1 MKKSRIL
8 LSTFLAS
15 AVVLTGCS
23 SKTENSSSSNK
34 TEQKRKETTRRGF
47 KTKKEALLCEA
58 KIKTEIATNGL
69 LNTEVT
75 TFKEIYELWYEGYQH
90 TIKES
95 TLLVNQHIFD
105 LLLAKLENMQL
116 KKLTLPYCQKII
128 NNYSKKFSLAVL
140 KKIKIYGSMILDYAV
155 KMKVIYSNPM
165 KDVLLPKPKD
175 DITSDDKD
183 KYYSKEELKQFLT
196 LVENEK
202 DIKLTAMFRVLA
214 FTGIRKGELQAL
226 EWSDIDFTNNTININ
241 KTLALNTEKK
251 VVVQTPKS
259 KSSIR
264 CISIDEET
272 KLILKRWKAKQRELF
287 FSLGIRV
294 KKNQLCFTNDIT
306 NDYLYLNFTNDKL
319 SKICKKHKFKEIK
332 IHGFRHTH
340 CSLLF
345 ESGFTIQEVQDR
357 LGHSDLKTTMSVYAH
372 VTEKQRDNM
381 ADKFAKFMAL

>member
-1 MKKSRIL
+1 MIKEYINKRDNKKYYMIKVYL
-8 LSTFLAS
+8 
-15 AVVLTGCS
+15 G
-23 SKTENSSSSNK
+23 KDENG
-34 TEQKRKETTRRGF
+34 KRKETTRRGF
-47 KTKKEALLCEA
+47 KTRKEAVLCEA
-58 KIKTEIATNGL
+58 KIKTEIANNGL
-69 LNTEVT
+69 LNTDVT

-116 KKLTLPYCQKII
+116 KKITLPYCQKII

-155 KMKVIYSNPM
+155 KMKVIYDNPM
-165 KDVLLPKPKD
+165 KDVLLPKKD
-175 DITSDDKD
+175 DDINSDDKD

-196 LVENEK
+196 LVDNEN

-226 EWSDIDFTNNTININ
+226 EWSDIDFTSNTININ
-241 KTLALNTEKK
+241 KTLSINSEHKIT
-251 VVVQTPKS
+251 VQTPKS

-264 CISIDEET
+264 CISIDEQT

-287 FSLGIRV
+287 FSLGTRV

>member
-1 MKKSRIL
+1 MIKEYTNKKDNKKYYMIQL
-8 LSTFLAS
+8 YLGKDEI
-15 AVVLTGCS
+15 TG
-23 SKTENSSSSNK
+23 KV
-34 TEQKRKETTRRGF
+34 RKTTRRGF
-47 KTKKEALLCEA
+47 KTKKEAQLCEA

-69 LNTEVT
+69 LNTDVT

-95 TLLVNQHIFD
+95 TLVVNSYVFK
-105 LLLAKLENMQL
+105 LLLDKLEHIQL
-116 KKLTLPYCQKII
+116 KKITLPFCQKII
-128 NNYSKKFSLAVL
+128 TDYSKEFSLSTL
-140 KKIKIYGSMILDYAV
+140 KKIKIYGGMIFDYAV

-165 KDVLLPKPKD
+165 KDVLLPKKQV
-175 DITSDDKD
+175 DITSNDTDLYYTKD
-183 KYYSKEELKQFLT
+183 ELNHFLK
-196 LVENEK
+196 LVDSTN
-202 DIKLTAMFRVLA
+202 DIKLSAMFRVLA
-214 FTGIRKGELQAL
+214 YTGIRKGELQAL

-241 KTLALNTEKK
+241 KTLSINSEHKIT
-251 VVVQTPKS
+251 VQTPKS

-287 FSLGIRV
+287 FSLGTRV

>member
-1 MKKSRIL
+1 MIKEYINKRDNKKYYMIKVYL
-8 LSTFLAS
+8 
-15 AVVLTGCS
+15 G
-23 SKTENSSSSNK
+23 KDENG
-34 TEQKRKETTRRGF
+34 KRKETTRRGF

-69 LNTEVT
+69 LNTDVT

-95 TLLVNQHIFD
+95 TLVVNSYVFK
-105 LLLAKLENMQL
+105 LLLDKLEHIQL
-116 KKLTLPYCQKII
+116 KKITLPFCQKII
-128 NNYSKKFSLAVL
+128 TDYSKEFSLSTL
-140 KKIKIYGSMILDYAV
+140 EKIKIYGGMIFDYAV

-165 KDVLLPKPKD
+165 KDVLLPKRQV
-175 DITSDDKD
+175 DITSNDKD
-183 KYYSKEELKQFLT
+183 LYYTKDELNHFLK
-196 LVENEK
+196 LVDSTN
-202 DIKLTAMFRVLA
+202 DIKLSAMFRVLA
-214 FTGIRKGELQAL
+214 YTGIRKGELQAL

-241 KTLALNTEKK
+241 KTLSINSEHKIT
-251 VVVQTPKS
+251 VQTPKS